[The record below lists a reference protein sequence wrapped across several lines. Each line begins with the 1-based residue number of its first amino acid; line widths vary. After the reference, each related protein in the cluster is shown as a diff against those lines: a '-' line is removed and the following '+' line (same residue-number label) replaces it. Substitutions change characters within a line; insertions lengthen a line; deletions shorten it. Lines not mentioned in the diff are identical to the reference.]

1 MDVIHTALWVSSMDD
16 AREFFVDGLG
26 LAENWSFT
34 LDGVENVY
42 VGGEHGELQ
51 LRYDPE
57 RQPPEPDRTAL
68 DHVAVS
74 VDDVDAACERVV
86 ERTGCEVLNG
96 PMSVDVAGARVAFIE
111 GLDGYV
117 VELVE
122 DLD

>member
-1 MDVIHTALWVSSMDD
+1 MDVIHTAIWVSSLDD
-16 AREFFVDGLG
+16 GREFFVDGLG
-26 LAENWSFT
+26 LDENWSFT
-34 LDGVENVY
+34 FNGVENVY

-57 RQPPEPDRTAL
+57 RPAPEPDRMVL

-74 VDDVDAACERVV
+74 VDDVDAKFERVI
-86 ERTGCEVLNG
+86 ERTGCDVVDG
-96 PMSVDVAGARVAFIE
+96 PTTVEVAGARVAFIE
-111 GLDGYV
+111 GPDGYV